1 MPGKFVLIG
10 SGLAGGLMA
19 AYLGR
24 RGYEVDLYERRGD
37 PREGNIVGGRSINL
51 ALSTRGIYALEQLGI
66 ADEVLGHA
74 IPMRGRMIHD
84 KSGALHFSAYDR
96 DPNKFINSIG
106 RAALNTTVIE
116 AAQRYPNVRVHFNH
130 RCTDVELNSAVAHLV
145 ASPIEAAEL
154 ATSKPTQGGSAADP
168 NEQETISVHGDCIVG
183 LDGAFSAVR
192 QSMQKRIRSFDY
204 DESYLAHGYKELTI
218 PPGPGGRWLM
228 EKNALHIWP
237 RKSFMMI
244 ALPNPDGSFTCTL
257 FWEFEGPRSFA
268 TTKSDDEVRRFF
280 DDEFPDAVPLMS
292 NLLEDFKNNPTGSLV
307 TIRCAPWFYRDKVCL
322 VGDAAHAVVPFYG
335 QGMNAAFEDCVV
347 LDECLAEFPRD
358 RERAFAE
365 YFSRRKENADAL
377 ANLAVQ
383 NFIEMRDKTASR
395 VFRAKKKLD
404 HLLEAAFPG
413 IYLPLYTMVTF
424 TRIPYA
430 NAARRGRIQDAIVYA
445 SLILVAILIFGV
457 SIFLVRSLNT

>member
-1 MPGKFVLIG
+1 MCELLKLSDKTKFILVG
-10 SGLAGGLMA
+10 SGLAGGLLA

-24 RGYEVDLYERRGD
+24 RGYDVDLYERRAD

-51 ALSTRGIYALEQLGI
+51 ALSTRGIHALEQLGL
-66 ADEVLGHA
+66 ADEVLRHA

-84 KSGALHFSAYDR
+84 KSGDLHFAPYDV
-96 DPNKFINSIG
+96 DPKKYINSIG

-116 AAQRYPNVRVHFNH
+116 AAQRYPNVRVMFNH
-130 RCTDVELNSAVAHLV
+130 RCTDVDLTEAVAHL
-145 ASPIEAAEL
+145 
-154 ATSKPTQGGSAADP
+154 
-168 NEQETISVHGDCIVG
+168 ETENGQVTARGDAIIGV
-183 LDGAFSAVR
+183 DGAFSAVR
-192 QSMQKRIRSFDY
+192 QSMQKKLAEFEY
-204 DESYLAHGYKELTI
+204 DESYLAHAYKELTI
-218 PPGPGGRWLM
+218 PPGPDGSWQM
-228 EKNALHIWP
+228 EKEALHIWP

-268 TTKSDDEVRRFF
+268 TTKTDDDVRRFF
-280 DDEFPDAVPLMS
+280 DEEFPDAVPLMPK
-292 NLLEDFKNNPTGSLV
+292 LQEDFRTNPTGSLV
-307 TIRCAPWFYRDKVCL
+307 TIRCAPWSYKGKVAL

-347 LDECLAEFPRD
+347 LDECLAKFPDD

-377 ANLAVQ
+377 ADLAVE

-395 VFRAKKKLD
+395 KFRAKKKLD
-404 HLLEAAFPG
+404 HLLEGLLPG
-413 IYLPLYTMVTF
+413 VYLPLYTMVTF

-430 NAARRGRIQDAIVYA
+430 EAARRARRQDRIVYA
-445 SLILVAILIFGV
+445 SLIFSLMLIVMLSILLFG
-457 SIFLVRSLNT
+457 